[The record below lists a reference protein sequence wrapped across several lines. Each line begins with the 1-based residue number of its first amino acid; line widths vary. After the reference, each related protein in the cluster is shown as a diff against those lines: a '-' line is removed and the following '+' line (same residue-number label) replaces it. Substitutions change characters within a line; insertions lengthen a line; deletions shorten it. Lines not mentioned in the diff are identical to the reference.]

1 MEVSMRVIGACVWLV
16 ALFGAVTPLAAQGND
31 VELGVGYQ
39 LLRLADA
46 WFPQGFSV
54 EVVKGLTEEFAVVGE
69 TGWSRD
75 STTPFGFEQRT
86 TALHLAGGVRWNPGG
101 DQRFRPFAQII
112 LGAERD
118 IINVK
123 EFGSDSASSLLVQP
137 GGGMDV
143 RLNNRQRVFG
153 QVDLRR
159 VFHEGS
165 ALNVIRT
172 FFGWQVA
179 LLSR

>member
-1 MEVSMRVIGACVWLV
+1 MRIGAAVWLIAV
-16 ALFGAVTPLAAQGND
+16 FGAATPLAAQGSG

-39 LLRLADA
+39 FLRLGGA

-54 EVVKGLTEEFAVVGE
+54 GVVKGLTGEFAVVGE

-75 STTPFGFEQRT
+75 STTSFGFRQRT
-86 TALHLAGGVRWNPGG
+86 TALHLAGGVRWNPVG
-101 DQRFRPFAQII
+101 DHRFRPFAQIVI
-112 LGAERD
+112 GAERD
-118 IINVK
+118 RTSVK

-137 GGGMDV
+137 GGGINV

-159 VFHEGS
+159 VFQEGA

-172 FFGWQVA
+172 VFGWQVA
-179 LLSR
+179 IL